1 MYKNAVHS
9 KDPVNDT
16 KGWFTDALSYRL
28 RLPQKYLAAEYEAH
42 FIGNRTSNM
51 EKFRSV
57 RASYGWCEFGTA
69 PGDSSGDYETHHETF
84 DSSPLVLSYYD
95 RLLSLLTA
103 NSVNVTV
110 VQAPINQASSDVM
123 HQAFLDG
130 YRSYLEGQEKKFPGV
145 TFSKDIPVFDNNYFG
160 DSNHLNRTG
169 ASLFTDDLSK
179 YLESIGFTW

>member
-1 MYKNAVHS
+1 MRHITR
-9 KDPVNDT
+9 P
-16 KGWFTDALSYRL
+16 L
-28 RLPQKYLAAEYEAH
+28 
-42 FIGNRTSNM
+42 
-51 EKFRSV
+51 
-57 RASYGWCEFGTA
+57 TA
-69 PGDSSGDYETHHETF
+69 
-84 DSSPLVLSYYD
+84 PLVLSYYD

-103 NSVNVTV
+103 NGVNVTV

-169 ASLFTDDLSK
+169 ASLFTDELSK